1 MARRTMRTVDPI
13 THEPIETPSPE
24 SERVIDVRDEPVVY
38 GGAVPPGEALEYPPP
53 ETRVVHQS
61 VPYAVIARGGLSAG
75 AVLSGMLAAFG
86 VMLIGSVV
94 TGLVAAN
101 TDVGVAG
108 GESLRLGLAAG
119 IVFVAVQ
126 FVAYLWG
133 GYTAGRMGRGA
144 GLLNGFFVP
153 FLAVGVGALILLIVR
168 ATGNE
173 PSLAVPFQN
182 GRFSIDQ
189 DTIYNFGA
197 WIGIASL
204 AAMFAGGI
212 AGGMLGSRWH
222 AKLERR
228 RLSDEFDEQATAGTV

>member
-1 MARRTMRTVDPI
+1 MARRTRTVDPI
-13 THEPIETPSPE
+13 TQEPIQVEEPDGSQ
-24 SERVIDVRDEPVVY
+24 VIDVRDEPVVY
-38 GGAVPPGEALEYPPP
+38 GGAVPPQAALEYPPP
-53 ETRVVHQS
+53 ETRVVHER
-61 VPYAVIARGGLSAG
+61 VPTPVSARGGLSPA

-101 TDVGVAG
+101 TDVSLSG
-108 GESLRLGLAAG
+108 GESLRLGMAAG

-126 FVAYLWG
+126 FIAYLWG
-133 GYTAGRMGRGA
+133 GYTAGRMARGA
-144 GLLNGFFVP
+144 GLTNGFFVP
-153 FLAVGVGALILLIVR
+153 LVAVGAGALLLLIVR

-182 GRFSIDQ
+182 GRFSIDR

-204 AAMFAGGI
+204 AAMFV
-212 AGGMLGSRWH
+212 GGMLGGMMGSRWH

-228 RLSDEFDEQATAGTV
+228 RLSADYYDEAESKAT